1 MKPVLREA
9 LVVEGRYDK
18 NTVSQVLDGL
28 ILETRGFGVFSDPEL
43 VALLRTLARQRG
55 LVILT
60 DSDSAGFLIRN
71 RLRGALAGEN
81 VKHAYIPD
89 IPGKERRKAA
99 PSREGKLG
107 VEGVPGQ
114 VILEALR
121 RAGAAFEDGAPPASR
136 GDITKADLYAL
147 GLSGTPDSDRRR
159 AALKKRLG
167 LPEGLSANALL
178 EVLNALMTRAELER
192 LTQGDPPGSA
202 PPDA

>member
-18 NTVSQVLDGL
+18 NTVSQILDAL
-28 ILETRGFGVFSDPEL
+28 ILETRGFGIFSDPEL
-43 VALLRTLARQRG
+43 AALLRTLARTRG

-71 RLRGALAGEN
+71 HLRGALAGEN

-89 IPGKERRKAA
+89 IPGKERRKSA

-114 VILEALR
+114 VILDALR
-121 RAGAAFEDGAPPASR
+121 RAGATFENESVPNAR
-136 GDITKADLYAL
+136 GGITKASLYAM
-147 GLSGTPDSDRRR
+147 GLTGTPGSGARR
-159 AALKKRLG
+159 AALKKKLN
-167 LPEGLSANALL
+167 LPERLTANALL
-178 EVLNALMTRAELER
+178 EVLNALMTPEELEA
-192 LTQGDPPGSA
+192 LTRDGPPE
-202 PPDA
+202 